1 MLQCSMDI
9 TAHPIQINGTDLLA
23 LQKAFTMNFGYGN
36 SLQYQHGYTNGRT
49 TFTIIHDGELPAG
62 VKSEDATILHKIDV
76 AEKPVYFYRAA
87 ISNDGIAE
95 VNDAGTE
102 IEIRSGVEQSRSRQ
116 MPVAKN
122 PSTITQQSAPASI
135 TIPEI
140 AERITGKRYLFF
152 TGAGLSANVVPE
164 WNGLMR
170 LMGYDQKRSDAEN
183 LVDTLGAITHRLPEL
198 MQGLHDAHCA
208 FISGTPSAGHRAIA
222 SMCKLTAR
230 PALTDN
236 RDLIQQ
242 ASGTQAI
249 HVNQLTPFNSRPWQP
264 PVACDAKNI
273 DGVVVC
279 GMGGDRRGF
288 IQWLKAN
295 NPNAEV
301 IHMDLAPSAQLP
313 ANRFIQGDLQ
323 TLLPQLQQEVASQ
336 IVHQAQA
343 ERPSFTQQVRS

>member
-1 MLQCSMDI
+1 MDI
-9 TAHPIQINGTDLLA
+9 TAHPAQINGTDLLA
-23 LQKAFTMNFGYGN
+23 LQKAFTMSFGYGD
-36 SLQYQHGYTNGRT
+36 SLQYQHGYANGKT

-62 VKSEDATILHKIDV
+62 VKSEETAKLHKIDV
-76 AEKPVYFYRAA
+76 AGKPVYFYRAV

-95 VNDAGTE
+95 VNDAETE
-102 IEIRSGVEQSRSRQ
+102 MEIRSGIEQSRSRP
-116 MPVAKN
+116 MPIAAN
-122 PSTITQQSAPASI
+122 SAAIAAPSVLASI

-140 AERITGKRYLFF
+140 AARIAGKRYLFF
-152 TGAGLSANVVPE
+152 TGAGLSANVVLE

-170 LMGYDQKRSDAEN
+170 LMGYDQKRGDAEN
-183 LVDTLGAITHRLPEL
+183 LNDTLGAINHRLPKL
-198 MQGLHDAHCA
+198 MQGLHDAHRA
-208 FISGTPSAGHRAIA
+208 FISGKPSAGHRAIA

-249 HVNQLTPFNSRPWQP
+249 HVNQLTPFSNGPWQP
-264 PVACDAKNI
+264 PVTCSAKDI
-273 DGVVVC
+273 DGVIVC

-288 IQWLKAN
+288 LQWLKAN
-295 NPNAEV
+295 NPNAEI

-323 TLLPQLQQEVASQ
+323 TLLPQLQQEVATQ

-343 ERPSFTQQVRS
+343 ARPSFAQQIRS